1 MAKKQLQSKSNG
13 LYFESEAEAIKVL
26 NAEGR
31 KLKLIALRVWRRYL
45 GSYQPQQYVRTRR
58 SQRGIKLK
66 PVKRVGANTYSI
78 ELTFEN
84 GLMYHDSVVGKGQPK
99 GHSIMLISSGWH
111 SKKLENRIGEV
122 PNFTYRDGF
131 DYLGQVQSEYNAI
144 RNKKVFLDIQWS
156 GQAYK

>member
-1 MAKKQLQSKSNG
+1 MAKKQLQSKSNA

-26 NAEGR
+26 TAEGN
-31 KLKLIALRVWRRYL
+31 KLKAIALKVWRRYL
-45 GSYQPQQYVRTRR
+45 GSYQPQMYVRTGR
-58 SQRGIKLK
+58 SEKGIRLK

-78 ELTFEN
+78 ELTFDN
-84 GLMYHDSVVGKGQPK
+84 GLMYHDSVFGKGQPK

-111 SKKLENRIGEV
+111 SKKLENRIGVV
-122 PNFTYRDGF
+122 PNFTYKGGF
-131 DYLGQVQSEYNAI
+131 DYLGQVQSAYNAV

>member
-1 MAKKQLQSKSNG
+1 MAKQVSKSKSNAF
-13 LYFESEAEAIKVL
+13 YFESEAEAVKVL

-31 KLKLIALRVWRRYL
+31 KLKAIALKVWRRYL
-45 GSYQPQQYVRTRR
+45 GSYQPQMYVRTGR
-58 SQRGIKLK
+58 SEKGIKLK
-66 PVKRVGANTYSI
+66 PVRKVGVNTYTI

-84 GLMYHDSVVGKGQPK
+84 GLMYHDSVFGKGQPK

-111 SKKLENRIGEV
+111 SKKLENRIGVV
-122 PNFTYRDGF
+122 PNFTYKGGF
-131 DYLGQVQSEYNAI
+131 DYLGQVQAEYNAI